1 MQCFA
6 QSRIIRLRRE
16 KNITLVRCIFYLEG
30 YQNKD
35 LDLAVFTKLNNRAA
49 AAKSLG
55 VKMVLRFAYSKQT
68 SADAD
73 LPQALEHIDQL
84 APWLQTNYSVI
95 QVLESGFVGKYG
107 EGYYTTHYGDQGTIS
122 AGQWTKRNA
131 IIQRLLMVLPANRS
145 IQVRTVEMKK
155 DHFGPTVT
163 VIGPPAKPEAAR
175 IGVHNDCLFGFYL
188 NNLTDQG
195 TYRDDTDKNFLATDS
210 LYVPV
215 GGEICGSVGP
225 TPARTDCANAVA
237 ELSRFHWTH
246 LSNGQGA
253 STRDKWAAQGCMPQV
268 ERSLGYRLSLVGA
281 SFPASVPPRADV
293 PGAGGDQEQRLGGA
307 HRQPACPAGT
317 PQHRHEVGVR
327 SPVHV
332 GPADEDLVPREVGPD
347 HQPVRDRHRDL
358 AGRLRAAP
366 PAA

>member
-1 MQCFA
+1 MAAGSQWGLWSA
-6 QSRIIRLRRE
+6 RSRL

-35 LDLAVFTKLNNRAA
+35 LDQAVFTKLNNRAA

-122 AGQWTKRNA
+122 AEQWTKRNA
-131 IIQRLLMVLPANRS
+131 IIQRLLTVLPANRS
-145 IQVRTVEMKK
+145 IQVRSVEMKK

-188 NNLTDQG
+188 NTLTDHG
-195 TYRDDTDKNFLATDS
+195 T
-210 LYVPV
+210 
-215 GGEICGSVGP
+215 
-225 TPARTDCANAVA
+225 
-237 ELSRFHWTH
+237 
-246 LSNGQGA
+246 
-253 STRDKWAAQGCMPQV
+253 
-268 ERSLGYRLSLVGA
+268 
-281 SFPASVPPRADV
+281 
-293 PGAGGDQEQRLGGA
+293 
-307 HRQPACPAGT
+307 
-317 PQHRHEVGVR
+317 
-327 SPVHV
+327 
-332 GPADEDLVPREVGPD
+332 
-347 HQPVRDRHRDL
+347 
-358 AGRLRAAP
+358 
-366 PAA
+366 